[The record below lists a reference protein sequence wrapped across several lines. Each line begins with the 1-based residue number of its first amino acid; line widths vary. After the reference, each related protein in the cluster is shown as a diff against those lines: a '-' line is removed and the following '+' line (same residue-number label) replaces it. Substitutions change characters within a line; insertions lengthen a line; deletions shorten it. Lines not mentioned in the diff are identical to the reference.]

1 MVSVIIPYN
10 KDRGFLKEAIKSVKE
25 QTYQNWELILEHG
38 KGTLGENVNKA
49 LEKADG
55 EYIKILAEDDLLTRD
70 CLKILIDGI
79 QGYDFV
85 YSDAENFGTLP
96 PGWVSRSHDKTT
108 TITEMLRGN
117 GIHGG
122 TTLYDANTL
131 RDVGGYNEALWTAE
145 EYDLHLR
152 LIKLGYKHR
161 HVPGIVYRYRI
172 HGNNKSQIAN
182 VKQRHEYIEQIKQRH
197 V

>member
-85 YSDAENFGTLP
+85 YSDAENFGELP
-96 PGWVSRSHDKTT
+96 PGWNTRSHDKTVSMDG
-108 TITEMLRGN
+108 MLRGN

-122 TTLYDANTL
+122 TTLYRSSML
-131 RDVGGYNEALWTAE
+131 QIVGGYDTGLWTGE

-152 LIKLGYKHR
+152 LIKAGHKHR